1 MKQTKKILAILL
13 TALMLLSVMTVGI
26 SATTA
31 DDTIV
36 IDKASDWEAYR
47 QTDGSFL
54 LPQNGK
60 FTVSVQAKLLNANF
74 NGNGSTIT
82 TSVPLF
88 YEVRGVTVENLT
100 IEGEISCS
108 DGDSCGVLTDYVT
121 STSIIKNVTSNANL
135 TVTGLTGPASESHGV
150 GSIVGCASRNP
161 KITIIDC
168 TNNGTVTVTG
178 TYAYAGGI
186 IGKVRD
192 ATATLI
198 NCVNNGAITASSN
211 NNDNVGAG
219 GIIGYHYGGVSKTTS
234 CVNNGNITS
243 QVVAGGMM
251 GYMTNG
257 IYTATDCV
265 NNGAIAA
272 TSENVKQVIA
282 GGMMGHMMN
291 TVTATL
297 INCVNNGDITATA
310 ADGGLVDAG
319 GMMGFI
325 NEGGVATITGCGNT
339 GDITSTWLAAGII
352 ARNYGRPNTISAC
365 YNTGKV
371 KAMGASGFAG
381 GIAGSGDDNSL
392 NYCWNMGEVTAEVHA
407 AQISAYAPSKV
418 ETLGNYYLDT
428 VTATAFAFENA
439 EPTNDGATA
448 FTAADLISG
457 KLAYDINKA
466 AGAQLFFQNVNTI
479 EGEQNDA
486 YPVPDSTHGHVF
498 KTGDATYGSLRFYTL
513 TTASVRISANE
524 NERGIRFSTAV
535 NKKDFDALN
544 VDADFGT
551 LVTPNDFLK
560 DAQNDFNALA
570 AGKYLDVNSTATG
583 AANFKTLKGE
593 DNDTYYYFCGSITG
607 IKAANYD
614 WDYSAVGYVT
624 INGETVYSTQYAT
637 RNIKFIAG
645 EAVKDAASYT
655 EQELEYINTYLQ

>member
-1 MKQTKKILAILL
+1 MKQAKKILAILL
-13 TALMLLSVMTVGI
+13 SALMLLSVMTVGI
-26 SATTA
+26 SANTDA
-31 DDTIV
+31 PIV
-36 IDKASDWEAYR
+36 IDEAAGWEAYK
-47 QTDGSFL
+47 QEDGSYL
-54 LPQNGK
+54 LPKDGK
-60 FTVSVQAKLLNANF
+60 FTVSAQLEKLSGNF

-82 TSVPLF
+82 TTVPIF
-88 YEVRGVTVENLT
+88 YNVAGVTVENLT
-100 IEGEISCS
+100 LKGNITATATETAA
-108 DGDSCGVLTDYVT
+108 VLSEYTTGKATIRNIV
-121 STSIIKNVTSNANL
+121 NNANITL
-135 TVTGLTGPASESHGV
+135 ENFSYAADEGMGV
-150 GSIVGCASRNP
+150 AGIVGCTSGGAA
-161 KITIIDC
+161 TIENCI
-168 TNNGTVTVTG
+168 NNGTITAHG
-178 TYAYAGGI
+178 TNIYVAGI
-186 IGKVRD
+186 LGKVRD

-219 GIIGYHYGGVSKTTS
+219 GIIGYHYGGVSITTS
-234 CVNNGNITS
+234 CVNNGAITATS
-243 QVVAGGMM
+243 VNANQVIAGGMM
-251 GYMTNG
+251 CYMSNG

-265 NNGAIAA
+265 NNRA
-272 TSENVKQVIA
+272 
-282 GGMMGHMMN
+282 
-291 TVTATL
+291 
-297 INCVNNGDITATA
+297 ITATS

-325 NEGGVATITGCGNT
+325 KKGVATITGCGNT

-371 KAMGASGFAG
+371 KATGASGLAG
-381 GIAGSGDDNSL
+381 GISGSGDDNSL
-392 NYCWNMGEVTAEVHA
+392 NYCWNMGDVTAAVNA
-407 AQISAYAPSKV
+407 AQISANAPSKV
-418 ETLGNYYLDT
+418 ETLGNYYLDS
-428 VTATAFAFENA
+428 VTAKAFAFANA
-439 EPTNDGATA
+439 EPTNNGATP
-448 FTAADLISG
+448 FTATELASG
-457 KLAYDINKA
+457 KLAYDINTA
-466 AGAQLFFQNVNTI
+466 ADAQLFFQNVNTI

-498 KTGDATYGSLRFYTL
+498 KTGDTTYGSLRFYTL

-570 AGKYLDVNSTATG
+570 EGKYLDVNSTATG

-645 EAVKDAASYT
+645 EAIKDAASYT

>member
-1 MKQTKKILAILL
+1 MKQAKKILAIFLSV
-13 TALMLLSVMTVGI
+13 LMLLSVMSVGI

-36 IDKASDWEAYR
+36 IDNASDWEAYK
-47 QTDGSFL
+47 QTDGSYL
-54 LPQNGK
+54 LPENGK
-60 FTVSVQAKLLNANF
+60 FTVSVQLQTLSGNF

-88 YEVRGVTVENLT
+88 YNVAGVTVENLT

-108 DGDSCGVLTDYVT
+108 DNDSCGVLTDYVT

-135 TVTGLTGPASESHGV
+135 TVTGLTGPASEGQGV
-150 GSIVGCASRNP
+150 GSIVGCAARNS

-192 ATATLI
+192 AVSVTENCVNNNTVTVNAATAATVLAGGI
-198 NCVNNGAITASSN
+198 LGYVYGASTVTVDDCVNNGAITA
-211 NNDNVGAG
+211 
-219 GIIGYHYGGVSKTTS
+219 TS
-234 CVNNGNITS
+234 
-243 QVVAGGMM
+243 
-251 GYMTNG
+251 
-257 IYTATDCV
+257 
-265 NNGAIAA
+265 
-272 TSENVKQVIA
+272 
-282 GGMMGHMMN
+282 
-291 TVTATL
+291 
-297 INCVNNGDITATA
+297 

-325 NEGGVATITGCGNT
+325 NGGVATITGCGNT

-371 KAMGASGFAG
+371 KATGASGLAG
-381 GIAGSGDDNSL
+381 GISGSGDDNSL
-392 NYCWNMGEVTAEVHA
+392 NYCWNMGDVTAAVNA
-407 AQISAYAPSKV
+407 AQISANAPSKV
-418 ETLGNYYLDT
+418 ETLGNYYLDS
-428 VTATAFAFENA
+428 VTAKAFAFANA
-439 EPTNDGATA
+439 EPTNNGATP
-448 FTAADLISG
+448 FTAADLING

-479 EGEQNDA
+479 EGEPNDA
-486 YPVPDSTHGHVF
+486 YPVSDSTHGHVF
-498 KTGDATYGSLRFYTL
+498 KTGDDTYGSLRFYTL

-544 VDADFGT
+544 VEVDFGT
-551 LVTPNDFLK
+551 LITPNDFLK

-570 AGKYLDVNSTATG
+570 EGKYLDVNSTATG
-583 AANFKTLKGE
+583 AANFKTIKGE

>member
-1 MKQTKKILAILL
+1 MKQAKKILASLL
-13 TALMLLSVMTVGI
+13 SALMLLSVMTVGI
-26 SATTA
+26 SAA
-31 DDTIV
+31 DAPIV
-36 IDKASDWEAYR
+36 IDEASDWEAYK
-47 QTDGSFL
+47 QADGSYL
-54 LPQNGK
+54 LPEDGK
-60 FTVSVQAKLLNANF
+60 FTVSAQLETLSGNF

-88 YEVRGVTVENLT
+88 YNVSGVTVENLT
-100 IEGEISCS
+100 LEGNITATAKETAA
-108 DGDSCGVLTDYVT
+108 VLSEYTT
-121 STSIIKNVTSNANL
+121 NFATIKNVVNNANVSL
-135 TVTGLTGPASESHGV
+135 ANFEFGNATEGMGVAGLV
-150 GSIVGCASRNP
+150 GSTSGGTT
-161 KITIIDC
+161 TIENCI
-168 TNNGTVTVTG
+168 NNGTITVHG
-178 TYAYAGGI
+178 KNIYASGI
-186 IGKVRD
+186 VGKIRNGF
-192 ATATLI
+192 ATII
-198 NCVNNGAITASSN
+198 NCVNNGNIISTSDDD
-211 NNDNVGAG
+211 NNDGAG
-219 GIIGYHYGGVSKTTS
+219 GIIGFIYGGKS
-234 CVNNGNITS
+234 
-243 QVVAGGMM
+243 
-251 GYMTNG
+251 
-257 IYTATDCV
+257 
-265 NNGAIAA
+265 
-272 TSENVKQVIA
+272 
-282 GGMMGHMMN
+282 
-291 TVTATL
+291 TV
-297 INCVNNGDITATA
+297 
-310 ADGGLVDAG
+310 
-319 GMMGFI
+319 
-325 NEGGVATITGCGNT
+325 TITGCGNT
-339 GDITSTWLAAGII
+339 GTISSKYLAAGIV
-352 ARNYGRPNTISAC
+352 ARNYGRPNAISAC
-365 YNTGKV
+365 YNTGSV
-371 KAMGASGFAG
+371 SATGTAGIAG
-381 GIAGSGDDNSL
+381 GIDATGTNASL
-392 NYCWNMGEVTAEVHA
+392 NYCWNKGEVTAAVHA
-407 AQISAYAPSKV
+407 AQISAYGASS
-418 ETLGNYYLDT
+418 EMLNNYYLDT
-428 VTATAFAFENA
+428 FTTKAFAFA
-439 EPTNDGATA
+439 SVDATNDGATP
-448 FTAADLISG
+448 FTADDLASG

-570 AGKYLDVNSTATG
+570 EGKYLDVNSTATG